1 MSNELN
7 QSLYNASYETLTEA
21 GLPEYLVDA
30 ASRIVATD
38 DPTAPNLGR
47 SEVDTAICREIAIQI
62 NVNNQQ

>member
-7 QSLYNASYETLTEA
+7 QSLYNASREALIEA

-47 SEVDTAICREIAIQI
+47 NETDIAICQEVMIQANI
-62 NVNNQQ
+62 NSQQ